1 MSALL
6 DALARGQG
14 QYRAVALLA
23 PTATSDQIR
32 KLDAAGVR
40 GVRFNFVAHLNNV
53 PWSQV
58 QETARLIAPFG
69 WHICIHSDQQSLPGL
84 LPLLM
89 QLETP
94 FVLDHMGRV
103 SAGNGVDSA
112 LFRQLLALREH
123 DRAWIKISGVDR
135 ISSSGKRPYD
145 DGQPF
150 MKALVQAM
158 ADRLLWGSDW
168 PHPNVRGDMPDDGE
182 LVDIFTDVCPGR
194 SEQERILVSNP
205 QLLYRFD
212 APSENSLDSGEA

>member
-94 FVLDHMGRV
+94 FVLDHMVHEIGSASGRER
-103 SAGNGVDSA
+103 D
-112 LFRQLLALREH
+112 
-123 DRAWIKISGVDR
+123 
-135 ISSSGKRPYD
+135 
-145 DGQPF
+145 
-150 MKALVQAM
+150 VQ
-158 ADRLLWGSDW
+158 
-168 PHPNVRGDMPDDGE
+168 
-182 LVDIFTDVCPGR
+182 
-194 SEQERILVSNP
+194 
-205 QLLYRFD
+205 
-212 APSENSLDSGEA
+212 

>member
-1 MSALL
+1 M
-6 DALARGQG
+6 RI
-14 QYRAVALLA
+14 
-23 PTATSDQIR
+23 SDWSSDVCSSD
-32 KLDAAGVR
+32 L
-40 GVRFNFVAHLNNV
+40 VRFNFVAHLNNV

-123 DRAWIKISGVDR
+123 DRDR
-135 ISSSGKRPYD
+135 KSTRLNSS
-145 DGQPF
+145 
-150 MKALVQAM
+150 
-158 ADRLLWGSDW
+158 
-168 PHPNVRGDMPDDGE
+168 H
-182 LVDIFTDVCPGR
+182 
-194 SEQERILVSNP
+194 
-205 QLLYRFD
+205 
-212 APSENSLDSGEA
+212 

>member
-1 MSALL
+1 MKHNSFAATDCLPPMALEQVATPATRLPPMACDAHTHIFGPAAVFPYVEGRPYTPPDAPFEALRALHRKLGITRGVIVQPGCHGYDMSALL

-89 QLETP
+89 QLDTP

-103 SAGNGVDSA
+103 SAGIGVDS
-112 LFRQLLALREH
+112 
-123 DRAWIKISGVDR
+123 
-135 ISSSGKRPYD
+135 
-145 DGQPF
+145 
-150 MKALVQAM
+150 
-158 ADRLLWGSDW
+158 
-168 PHPNVRGDMPDDGE
+168 
-182 LVDIFTDVCPGR
+182 R
-194 SEQERILVSNP
+194 SEERRGGKEGGSTV
-205 QLLYRFD
+205 
-212 APSENSLDSGEA
+212 

>member
-1 MSALL
+1 M
-6 DALARGQG
+6 RI
-14 QYRAVALLA
+14 
-23 PTATSDQIR
+23 SDWSSDVCSSD
-32 KLDAAGVR
+32 L
-40 GVRFNFVAHLNNV
+40 VRFNFVAHLNNV

-69 WHICIHSDQQSLPGL
+69 WHICIHSDKQSLPGL
-84 LPLLM
+84 LTLLM

-112 LFRQLLALREH
+112 LYSQFLALREH

-145 DGQPF
+145 DGQHF

-158 ADRLLWGSDW
+158 AERLVWDRDK
-168 PHPNVRGDMPDDGE
+168 
-182 LVDIFTDVCPGR
+182 
-194 SEQERILVSNP
+194 
-205 QLLYRFD
+205 
-212 APSENSLDSGEA
+212 